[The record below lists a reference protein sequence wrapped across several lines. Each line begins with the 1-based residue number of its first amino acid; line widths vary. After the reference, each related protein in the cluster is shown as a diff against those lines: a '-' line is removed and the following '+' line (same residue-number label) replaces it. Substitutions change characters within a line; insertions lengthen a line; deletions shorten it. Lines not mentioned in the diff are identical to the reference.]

1 MRRPLKYL
9 AILGMVGFLFTGCRD
24 FSFTSFM
31 RGDAI
36 ATVGDKKLYIED
48 VQALF
53 TGGMAPEDSLKL
65 LNSYVDS
72 WVKQQL
78 KIQQAEKAFP
88 DEEER
93 ITRMVD
99 DYRNSL
105 LIYEYEKKY
114 IAERLDTAVTGEEIR
129 EYYEAHPDEFRLT
142 VPLIKGVAVR
152 FPVGFRQEGQIRI
165 MAASGQPA
173 RIQDM
178 IDIAMKNNFAFR
190 EFNDW
195 TEAGE
200 MTAFLPRLAEAESA
214 RILGSSFFETT
225 QDNNRYFVVATDVL
239 KEGSPMPL
247 DRASETIRTLIVTR
261 RKQELVRKMEDEL
274 LEKAVDRK
282 EVKIQIDTPVATTD
296 GEPIEITE

>member
-1 MRRPLKYL
+1 
-9 AILGMVGFLFTGCRD
+9 MVGFLFTGCRD

-31 RGDAI
+31 RGDAL

-53 TGGMAPEDSLKL
+53 TGGLAPEDSLKL

-114 IAERLDTAVTGEEIR
+114 IAERLDTAVTREEIR
-129 EYYEAHPDEFRLT
+129 EYYDANPDEFRLA
-142 VPLIKGVAVR
+142 VPLIKGFVVR
-152 FPVGFRQEGQIRI
+152 FPAGFRQEGQMRI
-165 MAASGQPA
+165 MAVSGQPA
-173 RIQDM
+173 RIQDLV
-178 IDIAMKNNFAFR
+178 DIAMKNNFAFR
-190 EFNDW
+190 EFSDW

-200 MTAFLPRLAEAESA
+200 MTAFLPRLNEADNA
-214 RILGSSFFETT
+214 RMLGASPFFETT
-225 QDNNRYFVVATDVL
+225 QGEFRYFVVVTDLLREGVL
-239 KEGSPMPL
+239 MPL

-274 LEKAVDRK
+274 LEEAIDRK
-282 EVKIQIDTPVATTD
+282 EVRIQIDTAVVAT
-296 GEPIEITE
+296 GEEPIEITE